1 MKKILFGIVLAIL
14 SLSTIVTLQKAQAQ
28 EPFVATK
35 AGTIVI
41 TAEKNASGKIN
52 GYTRTTIL
60 NSSMTDPN
68 NGTLTM
74 RIEMLDENK
83 KLQDMGDMTCTAT
96 IKNGDL
102 RLSAPKVA
110 VHATFKDKKT
120 GKTKDVDT
128 SFVGTGDP
136 QYFPLN
142 PKAGQTL
149 PDYSFSVKIKFLK
162 ITALATNRKIT
173 AVEKLTINGVTY
185 DCCKIE
191 QTEKAKAMMFGET
204 QYTVNWYARGIGPV
218 KTITYDKHGKL
229 DNTEELVFVK

>member
-1 MKKILFGIVLAIL
+1 MKKILFAIAWAML
-14 SLSTIVTLQKAQAQ
+14 SLSAIATFQKAQAQ

-35 AGTIVI
+35 SGTIVI
-41 TAEKNASGKIN
+41 TAEKNASNKIN

-60 NSSMTDPN
+60 NSSMTDQN
-68 NGTLTM
+68 NGTLAM
-74 RIEMLDENK
+74 KIEMLDENK
-83 KLQDMGDMTCTAT
+83 KLQEMGDMTCTAT

-102 RLSAPKVA
+102 YLSAPKVA

-142 PKAGQTL
+142 PKVGQTL

-162 ITALATNRKIT
+162 ITALATNRKVT
-173 AVEKLTINGVTY
+173 AIEKFTINGVTY
-185 DCCKIE
+185 ECCKIE
-191 QTEKAKAMMFGET
+191 QTEKARAMMFGAT
-204 QYTVNWYARGIGPV
+204 QHTINWYARGIGPV
-218 KTITYDKHGKL
+218 KSIAYDKHGKL
-229 DNTEELVFVK
+229 ENTDELVLVK